1 MYDWMF
7 LNFFLFDSNGLL
19 RFVVVKKDREAVRG
33 KTISKQYPGNYK
45 KSIGDQMTIKE
56 SLHLGSIKRTDE

>member
-45 KSIGDQMTIKE
+45 KINRRSND
-56 SLHLGSIKRTDE
+56 D